1 MLPKMDGYKVCR
13 LLKFDERYRKI
24 PVLIFTARAQ
34 EEDIQLATQCGSN
47 GYLTKPFEAKVLLE
61 KLEEFF
67 KKHRKPNNKIQK
79 IYVCKGPGSYTGVRI
94 GVTIAQALGFA
105 WHIPVKAVSK
115 AQMDKLLI

>member
-1 MLPKMDGYKVCR
+1 MTFAVKETKLIKKS
-13 LLKFDERYRKI
+13 FKI
-24 PVLIFTARAQ
+24 DPHESFRM
-34 EEDIQLATQCGSN
+34 
-47 GYLTKPFEAKVLLE
+47 LE